1 MSIDVAQIS
10 ALLMHPTWDV
20 IAIFVFVGGGFFYGW
35 ASGKARLVAVLM
47 AMYLAQLIFVNAQ
60 FLNSFTA
67 GRDLMEVF
75 ILRIVFFV
83 TITMAL
89 AAFLIRTIF
98 NMLPEGE
105 RVWWQLF
112 LLSFAEVGLLMS
124 TIFRLLPASELFS
137 FSPLV
142 KYVFASQAAFSTWLI
157 LPLIALFVTMRRRY

>member
-1 MSIDVAQIS
+1 MPIDVAQVSTI
-10 ALLMHPTWDV
+10 LTHPTWDIV
-20 IAIFVFVGGGFFYGW
+20 AVLIFVAGGFFYGW
-35 ASGKARLVAVLM
+35 ASGRARLIAVLM
-47 AMYLAQLIFVNAQ
+47 AIYLAQLIFVNAQ

-75 ILRIVFFV
+75 ILRIVFFL
-83 TITMAL
+83 TLTLAL

-98 NMLPEGE
+98 NFLPEGE

-124 TIFRLLPASELFS
+124 SIFRLLPAADLFS

-142 KYVFASQAAFSTWLI
+142 KYAFASQAAFSAWLI
-157 LPLIALFVTMRRRY
+157 LPLVALFVTMRRRY